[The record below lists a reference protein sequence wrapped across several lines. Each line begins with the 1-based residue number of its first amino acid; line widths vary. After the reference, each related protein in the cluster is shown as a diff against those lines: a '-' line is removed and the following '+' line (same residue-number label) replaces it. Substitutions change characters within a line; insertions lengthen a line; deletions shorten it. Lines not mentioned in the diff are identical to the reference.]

1 MKFKRRENDKD
12 VKILIFTEFVETQN
26 YIIESLVNLGYK
38 TAFINGSL
46 SLEEKITQ
54 KMRFMDDAQI
64 MVSTDAGGEGINLQ
78 FSHVVINYD
87 IPWNPMKLEQRIGR
101 VDRIGQEKD
110 VIVINF
116 VLSDTIEEYVR
127 MVIENKLELI
137 KEQFGD
143 DKLNDILSTLDE
155 EFSFDKLY
163 IKYLV
168 GGKQDE
174 ENLQEISD
182 EIYDKAK
189 EILEKDDNVSSFF
202 PTNPMLQKI

>member
-1 MKFKRRENDKD
+1 
-12 VKILIFTEFVETQN
+12 
-26 YIIESLVNLGYK
+26 
-38 TAFINGSL
+38 
-46 SLEEKITQ
+46 
-54 KMRFMDDAQI
+54 MRFMDAAQI

-78 FSHVVINYD
+78 FCHVIINYD
-87 IPWNPMKLEQRIGR
+87 IPWNPMKIEQRIGR

-127 MVIENKLELI
+127 MVIESKPELI

-143 DKLNDILSTLDE
+143 DKLHDILSTLDE

-168 GGKQDE
+168 GGKRDE
-174 ENLQEISD
+174 KELQEISMKS
-182 EIYDKAK
+182 IAK
-189 EILEKDDNVSSFF
+189 
-202 PTNPMLQKI
+202 